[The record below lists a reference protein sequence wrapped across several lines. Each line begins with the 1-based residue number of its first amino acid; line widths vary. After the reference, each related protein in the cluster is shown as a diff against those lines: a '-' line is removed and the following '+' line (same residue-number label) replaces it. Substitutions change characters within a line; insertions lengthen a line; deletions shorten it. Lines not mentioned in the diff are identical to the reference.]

1 MHGDAEL
8 YPVAS
13 ATTIRVRNGK
23 MLTMDGPF
31 AETKEQ
37 RGGYYFTDVPNLDE
51 APTWAAKIPSAAN
64 GSIEVRPPA
73 PHESYCTHM
82 MLASA
87 VRAKIVHAK
96 KIAKAKTHMKITQR
110 MRFLSELVLP
120 MLLFIW
126 CSTKVIPSPKMTH

>member
-1 MHGDAEL
+1 MHVGAEL

-13 ATTIRVRNGK
+13 TTTIRVRNGK
-23 MLTMDGPF
+23 MLTTDGPF

-37 RGGYYFTDVPNLDE
+37 LGGYYLTDVPSLDE

-120 MLLFIW
+120 MLLLIW
-126 CSTKVIPSPKMTH
+126 CSMRVIPSPKMTH